1 MAEYIERNA
10 AIAALTEFRDDQMVS
25 KYLSVDD
32 CLVARGAIERA
43 TKVLESL
50 PAADVEP
57 VKQWVP
63 VTERLPKYRDG
74 KVNAFTQYGY
84 TICQRTRNGRWK
96 GQYSNWITHWA
107 YLPPP
112 PETEYGYL
120 QNVMTNADHIRNM
133 TDKELAEFF
142 CPDTPRNSPWCH
154 PIGKTNC
161 GKAACRRCMSK
172 WLQQPVKEEQ

>member
-1 MAEYIERNA
+1 MNVREKLVELLCKMISPTITVGEQVDFLISNGVTVQKW
-10 AIAALTEFRDDQMVS
+10 I
-25 KYLSVDD
+25 SVKDM
-32 CLVARGAIERA
+32 
-43 TKVLESL
+43 
-50 PAADVEP
+50 
-57 VKQWVP
+57 
-63 VTERLPKYRDG
+63 LPKYKDG
-74 KVNAFTQYGY
+74 KVLAFTQYGY

-96 GQYSNWITHWA
+96 GQYSNWITDWT

-142 CPDTPRNSPWCH
+142 CPETPRNYPWFH

-161 GKAACRRCMSK
+161 GNAPCRRCMTK
-172 WLQQPVKEEQ
+172 WLKQPSEGE